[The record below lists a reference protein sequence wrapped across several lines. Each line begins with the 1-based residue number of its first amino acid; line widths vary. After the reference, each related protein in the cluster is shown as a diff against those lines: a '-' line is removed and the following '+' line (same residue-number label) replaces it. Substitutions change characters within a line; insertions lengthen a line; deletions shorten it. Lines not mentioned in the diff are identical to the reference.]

1 MKRFSLNRRLMI
13 AVVASQVLLA
23 AALILVGTSLSRHY
37 VRSAFDVYL
46 QGRAESIAALVYY
59 RDDGVPGML
68 FNEAKIPVSPHVI
81 HKDIFV
87 IKSDHGNFERHSAGF
102 DSHLFDQIPVNQRFW
117 DFEIGGEPY
126 RAIILRDLAILDTEP
141 GEPLPLPRLT
151 VFYAAP
157 SMDIDQQMTS
167 LAIAIGVVGFLVLIP
182 SLVLAL
188 WSIRRAVSPLND
200 LAFAASTISVERWKF
215 EPSEAARSTEE
226 LVPLIGAI
234 QTVLQGLEA
243 AFTHQREFLADAAH
257 ELKTSLAI
265 LKSTLQATLNKPRQR
280 EEYEHGL
287 TVMNGDCERLE
298 RLLNRM
304 LQTARAE
311 QRIAKGQEYV
321 PDPVDVVS
329 SCEQA
334 LARLAEFAA
343 AREVAIELTAGCDLM
358 VRAEAADLELIWLN
372 LLENAIQYSP
382 RASSITMNVVG
393 SQGVVAVSVA
403 DHGCGIDPAH
413 LPHIFK
419 RFYRADSSRSR
430 ATGGFGLGLAI
441 AKSLVDFYQGRIYAA
456 SEPGCGTC
464 ITVELPLQNSTAA
477 KERDVRELF
486 QPPLLR

>member
-59 RDDGVPGML
+59 RDDGVPGLL
-68 FNEAKIPVSPHVI
+68 FNDAKIPVSPHHI

-87 IKSDHGNFERHSAGF
+87 VKSDHGDFERHADGF
-102 DSHLFDQIPVNQRFW
+102 DSHLFDQVPSNRRFW

-126 RAIILRDLAILDTEP
+126 RAIVLRDLAILDTEP
-141 GEPLPLPRLT
+141 SEPLPLPTLT

-157 SMDIDQQMTS
+157 SMDIDQQMTG
-167 LAIAIGVVGFLVLIP
+167 LAIAIGALGFLVLIP
-182 SLVLAL
+182 TLMLAL
-188 WSIRRAVSPLND
+188 WSIRRAVAPLND
-200 LAFAASTISVERWKF
+200 LAFAASTISVDRWKF
-215 EPSEAARSTEE
+215 EPSEAAKSTEE

-234 QTVLQGLEA
+234 QTVLKGLEV
-243 AFTHQREFLADAAH
+243 AFTRQREFLGDAAH

-265 LKSTLQATLNKPRQR
+265 LKSSLQATLNKPRER

-334 LARLAEFAA
+334 IARLAEFASI
-343 AREVAIELTAGCDLM
+343 REVAVEFNAEREMIVA
-358 VRAEAADLELIWLN
+358 AEAADLELIWLN

-382 RASSITMNVVG
+382 RGSSIAMNVCC
-393 SQGVVAVSVA
+393 SNTVVVVSVA
-403 DHGCGIDPAH
+403 DRGCGIDPAH
-413 LPHIFK
+413 LPHIFE

-441 AKSLVDFYQGRIYAA
+441 AKSLVDFYRGRIYAA

-464 ITVELPLQNSTAA
+464 VTVELPLQNSSSGI
-477 KERDVRELF
+477 ERNVRETIG
-486 QPPLLR
+486 QIVV

>member
-23 AALILVGTSLSRHY
+23 AGLILVGTSLSRHY

-59 RDDGVPGML
+59 RDDGIPGLL

-87 IKSDHGNFERHSAGF
+87 VKSDHRDFERNSSGF
-102 DSHLFDQIPVNQRFW
+102 DASFLDQIPLNRRFW
-117 DFEIGGEPY
+117 DFKIGGEPY
-126 RAIILRDLAILDTEP
+126 RAILLRDLSILDTEP

-157 SMDIDQQMTS
+157 SMDIDQQMTG

-182 SLVLAL
+182 SLLLAL
-188 WSIRRAVSPLND
+188 WSIRRAVAPLND
-200 LAFAASTISVERWKF
+200 LTFAASTISVDRWSF

-234 QTVLQGLEA
+234 QTVLEGLEA
-243 AFTHQREFLADAAH
+243 AFTRQREFLGDAAH

-265 LKSTLQATLNKPRQR
+265 LKSTLQAMLNKPRQR

-311 QRIAKGQEYV
+311 QRIAKGQDYV
-321 PDPVDVVS
+321 PDTVDVVS

-334 LARLAEFAA
+334 IARLAEFAA
-343 AREVAIELTAGCDLM
+343 AREVAIEFAAGCEWM
-358 VRAEAADLELIWLN
+358 VSAEATDLELIWLN

-382 RASSITMNVVG
+382 RGSFIAMNLIASDSVI
-393 SQGVVAVSVA
+393 AVSIA
-403 DHGCGIDPAH
+403 DRGCGIDATH
-413 LPHIFK
+413 LPHIFE
-419 RFYRADSSRSR
+419 RFYRADSSRAR

-441 AKSLVDFYQGRIYAA
+441 AKSLVDFYKGRIYAT
-456 SEPGCGTC
+456 SELGCGTC
-464 ITVELPLQNSTAA
+464 ITVELPLFSA
-477 KERDVRELF
+477 RDVSKRGFHERIGNDVL
-486 QPPLLR
+486 

>member
-1 MKRFSLNRRLMI
+1 MKRFSLNRRLII

-23 AALILVGTSLSRHY
+23 AGLILVGTSLSRHY

-46 QGRAESIAALVYY
+46 QGRGESLAALVYY
-59 RDDGVPGML
+59 RDDGIPGLL
-68 FNEAKIPVSPHVI
+68 FNDAKIPASPHHI

-87 IKSDHGNFERHSAGF
+87 IKSDHGGFERHSPGF
-102 DSHLFDQIPVNQRFW
+102 DPRLFDTIPANRGFW
-117 DFEIGGEPY
+117 DFEIDGEPY
-126 RAIILRDLAILDTEP
+126 RAIILRDVAILDTEP
-141 GEPLPLPRLT
+141 SEPLPLPRLT

-157 SMDIDQQMTS
+157 SMDIDQQMTG

-182 SLVLAL
+182 TLILAL
-188 WSIRRAVSPLND
+188 WSIRRAVFPLKD
-200 LAFAASTISVERWKF
+200 LALAASTISVDRWKF

-234 QTVLQGLEA
+234 QTVLESLEA
-243 AFTHQREFLADAAH
+243 AFTRQREFLADAAH

-265 LKSTLQATLNKPRQR
+265 LKSTLQATLNKPRER

-311 QRIAKGQEYV
+311 QRVAKGRDYV
-321 PDPVDVVS
+321 PDSVDVVS

-334 LARLAEFAA
+334 IARLAQFAA
-343 AREVAIELTAGCDLM
+343 AREVNIEFTAGSEMM

-372 LLENAIQYSP
+372 LLENAVQYSP
-382 RASSITMNVVG
+382 RGSSVAMNVVG
-393 SQGVVAVSVA
+393 SDTIVTVSVV
-403 DHGCGIDPAH
+403 DHGCGIDAEH

-430 ATGGFGLGLAI
+430 ATGGTGLGLAI
-441 AKSLVDFYQGRIYAA
+441 AKSLVDFYQGGILVR
-456 SEPGCGTC
+456 SEPGHGTC
-464 ITVELPLQNSTAA
+464 ITVELPLRSPIARD
-477 KERDVRELF
+477 ERNAYETIGNIIV
-486 QPPLLR
+486 